1 MPKKLFPY
9 NQQGFEARYPWVW
22 TWNVP
27 RSKGTGTPYKVS
39 VRTMVDTDGKTITL
53 WGCDCTAGRNGAAS
67 CQHRMRVQYDLVTV
81 PGMLLGIPAHVR
93 EIAAPNLVAVS
104 TSGREIQ
111 PEGMRG
117 LKVVL

>member
-9 NQQGFEARYPWVW
+9 NQQGFAATYPWVW

-39 VRTMVDTDGKTITL
+39 VRMMTTTNEII
-53 WGCDCTAGRNGAAS
+53 WGCDCTAGRNGAPS

-81 PGMLLGIPAHVR
+81 PGMLLELPAHVR
-93 EIAAPNLVAVS
+93 EIAAPNLVAVHS
-104 TSGREIQ
+104 TTGDRGIQ

>member
-9 NQQGFEARYPWVW
+9 NQQDKVGMQPWLW
-22 TWNVP
+22 TWNVSN
-27 RSKGTGTPYKVS
+27 SKGTGTYKVS
-39 VRTMVDTDGKTITL
+39 VRQMDDAGHRITL
-53 WGCDCTAGRNGAAS
+53 WGCNCTAGKNGAAT

-81 PGMLLGIPAHVR
+81 PGMLMGIPEYVR
-93 EIAAPNLVAVS
+93 AIAAPNLVAIS
-104 TSGREIQ
+104 TSGREVQ